1 VRSRFLSNI
10 RGALRMK
17 THLFSFPT
25 ALRLGAAVVLL
36 AALAACNGSSSGTGS
51 LTVGVTDTPV
61 DGLSQV
67 TVAFTGIELMGPDGM
82 VNYSLQNE
90 ASVNLLT
97 LQGTQDFTV
106 LANQSVPAGDYQWMR
121 LDIDPAHSYVVTD
134 LGTQYP
140 LSIPSG
146 SETGLKLVSGFTV
159 AQGSLSSFVIDFNL
173 RQSLTE
179 DNQGGTTTYSLTPA
193 LRIVNQQE
201 VGQIAGSVSSN
212 LDIGT
217 TPISATGCDP
227 AVYVY
232 SGTPSVLEGYDAT
245 VSGGTMPLTSA
256 TLSLDTSTGV
266 YGYTVGFLAPG
277 TYTLTVTCAGDDVS
291 GGTFVD
297 VTPVTTTVSTDVT
310 TTLNFS

>member
-1 VRSRFLSNI
+1 MNI
-10 RGALRMK
+10 RSSPAG
-17 THLFSFPT
+17 F
-25 ALRLGAAVVLL
+25 LRLAFAAVLV
-36 AALAACNGSSSGTGS
+36 ATLAACNGSSSGSGA

-61 DGLSQV
+61 DGVSQV
-67 TVAFTGIELMGPDGM
+67 VVAFTGIELMGPDGT
-82 VNYSLQNE
+82 VNYSLSSEQQI
-90 ASVNLLT
+90 NLLSY
-97 LQGTQDFTV
+97 QGTDDFTL
-106 LANQSVPAGDYQWMR
+106 LANQAVPAGNYQWMR

-134 LGTQYP
+134 AGAQYP

-179 DNQGGTTTYSLTPA
+179 DNQGGSITYSLTPA
-193 LRIVNQQE
+193 LRVVNQQE
-201 VGQIAGSVSSN
+201 VGTVAGTVSAN

-217 TPISATGCDP
+217 TPISSTGCDP

-232 SGTPSVLEGYDAT
+232 SGTPTTLEGYDAT

-256 TLSLDTSTGV
+256 TLALNASSGL
-266 YGYTVGFLAPG
+266 YAYTVGFLAPG
-277 TYTLTVTCAGDDVS
+277 TYTLTVTCAGLDVS

-297 VTPVTTTVSTDVT
+297 VTPQTVTVT
-310 TTLNFS
+310 ANQTATLNFS

>member
-1 VRSRFLSNI
+1 MNI
-10 RGALRMK
+10 RSSPAG
-17 THLFSFPT
+17 F
-25 ALRLGAAVVLL
+25 LRLAFAAVLV
-36 AALAACNGSSSGTGS
+36 ATLAACNGSSSGSGA

-61 DGLSQV
+61 DGVSQV
-67 TVAFTGIELMGPDGM
+67 VVAFTGIELMGPNGM
-82 VNYSLQNE
+82 VNYTLSSEQQI
-90 ASVNLLT
+90 NLLSY
-97 LQGTQDFTV
+97 QGTDDFTL
-106 LANQSVPAGDYQWMR
+106 LANQAVPAGNYQWMR

-134 LGTQYP
+134 AGAQYP

-201 VGQIAGSVSSN
+201 VGTVAGTVSAN

-217 TPISATGCDP
+217 TPISSTGCDP

-232 SGTPSVLEGYDAT
+232 SGTPTVLEGYDAT

-256 TLSLDTSTGV
+256 TLALNASSGL
-266 YGYTVGFLAPG
+266 YAYTVGFLAPG
-277 TYTLTVTCAGDDVS
+277 TYTLTVTCAGLDVS

-297 VTPVTTTVSTDVT
+297 VTPQTVTVT
-310 TTLNFS
+310 ANETATLNFS